1 VKRPQSA
8 AEIARFIEADRARWL
23 EVVKARNISLD

>member
-8 AEIARFIEADRARWL
+8 DEIARFIDADRARWSEL
-23 EVVKARNISLD
+23 VKARNISLD